1 MNRQRKFFLFLPC
14 LLLFEVFDRWTP
26 SSLNIYCI
34 DIAHGNTE
42 EWKGNGKRV
51 ERKKTSEWRAAI
63 VGGWVL
69 WKWVCL
75 CVLIRDEYM

>member
-1 MNRQRKFFLFLPC
+1 MDTLFLKH
-14 LLLFEVFDRWTP
+14 
-26 SSLNIYCI
+26 IYCI

-63 VGGWVL
+63 VGGSVL
-69 WKWVCL
+69 WNEFV
-75 CVLIRDEYM
+75 E